1 MMTQPKLNTQEAAA
15 YLGIR
20 PNTLEVW
27 RCKHRGP
34 KYSKIGSRVL
44 YALEDLDSFFNA
56 RAVYTRDVSKASD
69 RDTTHQDR

>member
-56 RAVYTRDVSKASD
+56 RAVYTRDVSNTSGC
-69 RDTTHQDR
+69 DTTQRDR

>member
-1 MMTQPKLNTQEAAA
+1 MTTQRKLNTQEAAD

-44 YALEDLDSFFNA
+44 YAMEDLESFFNA
-56 RAVYTRDVSKASD
+56 KAVYTRYVSRNTGNAL
-69 RDTTHQDR
+69 RQEG

>member
-1 MMTQPKLNTQEAAA
+1 MTTQRKLNTQEAAA

-44 YALEDLDSFFNA
+44 YALEDLETFFTA
-56 RAVYTRDVSKASD
+56 RAVYTRDVSRNVGSAA
-69 RDTTHQDR
+69 RQEG

>member
-56 RAVYTRDVSKASD
+56 RAVYTRDVSKASGSDTSHRD
-69 RDTTHQDR
+69 R